1 MHDMVLI
8 CDLEIHTKYARAC
21 SKDSDL
27 PHHHLWARKKGID
40 VVGTGDFTHPAWFR
54 ECGEQLEDA
63 GEGLYTLK
71 HEHRFPQNTATSH
84 DPLFMYTSEVACIFS
99 RGGHVRRVHVLLF
112 APSREAAAR
121 LNALLGKV
129 GKLASDG
136 RPILGL
142 DMIRLAEFARE
153 ADPDFLVVPAHV
165 WTPWFGMYGSKSGFD
180 SFEEAW
186 GEVASWIPAVET
198 GLSSDPPMNWR
209 LGELD
214 HKTII
219 SFSDAHSPPNLGRE
233 ATVVEVAARSFRN
246 LAHALRSEAGE
257 NRIVETYEFFPEEGM
272 YHYDGHRACQVLWS
286 PQETR
291 RKKGICPKCGRPVTV
306 GVMSRVEGLA
316 DRGEEYKPRSRPGFR
331 SLVPLPE
338 IISDGLERGKHS
350 KGVTAIYEALV
361 GMHASEFDI
370 LLRKPLDE
378 LKAFL
383 DPVVVRGVERMR
395 NGEVKKTPG
404 YDGVYGSVEVFT
416 ERDRKRVQQ
425 ESLF

>member
-1 MHDMVLI
+1 MQLI

-21 SKDSDL
+21 SKESDL

-40 VVGTGDFTHPAWFR
+40 VVGTGDFTHPVWFR

-63 GEGLYTLK
+63 GEGLYRLK
-71 HEHRFPQNTATSH
+71 QVHRVPQHTAASH

-99 RGGHVRRVHVLLF
+99 RGGKVRRVHVLLF
-112 APSREAAAR
+112 APSREAAER

-142 DMIRLAEFARE
+142 DMIRMAEFARD

-186 GEVASWIPAVET
+186 GDMASWIPAVET

-209 LGELD
+209 LPELD
-214 HKTII
+214 GKTII

-233 ATVVEVAARSFRN
+233 ATVVEVAARSFHN
-246 LAHALRSEAGE
+246 IAHALRSEAGE
-257 NRIVETYEFFPEEGM
+257 NRIIETYEFFPEEGM
-272 YHYDGHRACQVLWS
+272 YHYDGHRVCEVRWS

-306 GVMSRVEGLA
+306 GVMSRVEELA
-316 DRGEEYKPRSRPGFR
+316 DREEEYKPRNRPGFR

-338 IISDGLERGKHS
+338 IIGDGLERGKHS
-350 KGVTAIYEALV
+350 KGVTAIYETLV
-361 GMHASEFDI
+361 GAHASEFDI
-370 LLRKPLDE
+370 LVKKPLDE

-383 DPVVVRGVERMR
+383 DPTVVTGIERMR
-395 NGEVKKTPG
+395 EGEVKKTPG

-425 ESLF
+425 GSLF